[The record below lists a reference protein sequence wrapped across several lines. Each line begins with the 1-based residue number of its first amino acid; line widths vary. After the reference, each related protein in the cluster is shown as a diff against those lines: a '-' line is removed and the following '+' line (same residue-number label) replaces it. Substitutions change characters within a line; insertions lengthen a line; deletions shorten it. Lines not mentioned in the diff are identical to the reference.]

1 MTIVDKFLSLSQH
14 KQESIIDQ
22 LVDKVISSGDVDF
35 SLKVLSTNLGT
46 NGQLILSRVKEKIY
60 S

>member
-22 LVDKVISSGDVDF
+22 LVDKVVSSGDVDF
-35 SLKVLSTNLGT
+35 SLKVLSTNLDT
-46 NGQLILSRVKEKIY
+46 NGQLILNRVKEKIY

>member
-46 NGQLILSRVKEKIY
+46 NGQLILNRVKEKIY